1 MMVYDEA
8 SRSNSTTRLGNKMDR
23 DEKIK
28 LRMKVGQVFSP
39 AVPITDRDL
48 FAGRTAQLE
57 RLMEVVLRRG
67 EHALI
72 YGERGV
78 GKTSLARVTQDM
90 LGDTVL
96 TSYYTCNSEDDFD
109 TIWQG
114 LFEDITFTAKTPG
127 FGFSTEVQESVVSA
141 GKLLAGEIGPRNV
154 VRAAQ
159 LISRDLPLV
168 VIIDEFDRPTS
179 ERTRTLMADTIKLL
193 ADGGVPA
200 TVVLV
205 GVADTVEELI
215 AKHESIQRPLTQVQ
229 MPRMTEDELRD
240 IIHGGM
246 SAVGLEVDEAFVD
259 EVATLSQG
267 FPHFAHLLGQHG
279 AVRAISAG
287 RAAVHEADFNDAL
300 EDALSQASQSVR
312 ERYHNATFSNRKTLY
327 KEVLLACAMADK
339 DDMGSFGAPDVR
351 EHLRKITDTDY
362 DIPAFSAHLKDFSS
376 EDGTRGRI
384 LQRIGTTRRF
394 RYRFRDPLMP
404 PYVVMKGRLD
414 DLI

>member
-1 MMVYDEA
+1 MDQNEKM
-8 SRSNSTTRLGNKMDR
+8 RLR
-23 DEKIK
+23 V
-28 LRMKVGQVFSP
+28 KVGQVFSP

-48 FAGRTAQLE
+48 FAGRTTQLE
-57 RLMEVVLRRG
+57 RLMEVVLQRG
-67 EHALI
+67 QHALI

-78 GKTSLARVTQDM
+78 GKTSLARVTQVL
-90 LGDTVL
+90 LGNSVL

-109 TIWQG
+109 TIWKG
-114 LFEDITFTAKTPG
+114 LLEDITFTAKAPG
-127 FGFSTEVQESVVSA
+127 FGFSTETQESVVSA
-141 GKLLAGEIGPRNV
+141 AELLAGDIGPRNV

-159 LISRDLPLV
+159 LISRDLPLA

-200 TVVLV
+200 TIVLV

-215 AKHESIQRPLTQVQ
+215 AKHESIQRPLIQVQ
-229 MPRMTEDELRD
+229 MPRMTDGELRD
-240 IIHGGM
+240 IIQRGM
-246 SAVGLEVDEAFVD
+246 ASAGLEVDKAFVE

-279 AVRAISAG
+279 AMRAINAG
-287 RAAVHEADFNDAL
+287 RRAVQHADFSDAL

-351 EHLRKITDTDY
+351 EQLRKITDTDY
-362 DIPAFSAHLKDFSS
+362 DIPAFAAHLKDFSS
-376 EDGTRGRI
+376 EDGPRGRI

-414 DLI
+414 ALI